1 MSNPTLDLDFA
12 RRQFP
17 NLGNGWAYFENAGGS
32 YLPQSVIQRMT
43 AFGFAL
49 PWVSFMTWP
58 TNQPMTLWLPAR
70 YCSA

>member
-1 MSNPTLDLDFA
+1 MTDTATLDLDFV

-43 AFGFAL
+43 AF
-49 PWVSFMTWP
+49 MTE
-58 TNQPMTLWLPAR
+58 
-70 YCSA
+70 S